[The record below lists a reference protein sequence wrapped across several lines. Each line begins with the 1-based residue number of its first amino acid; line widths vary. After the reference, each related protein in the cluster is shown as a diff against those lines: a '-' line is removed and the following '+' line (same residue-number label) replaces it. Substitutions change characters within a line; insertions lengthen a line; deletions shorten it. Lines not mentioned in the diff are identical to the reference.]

1 MHQQESGIFEAIAT
15 SPLSVESWGALGT
28 ALISKPAQWKGSL
41 IKTIYSVVSPPVSP
55 HHHFSVL
62 QHNSSLSH
70 PQIIVFHHHHSI
82 FLPYKTLA
90 IMSSQ
95 IPKKQCLP
103 PHVKDNQENIPP
115 NQASSV
121 QGNTRGQVVGN
132 SSNWTFSSPGIADDS
147 VPSSQRSFGWVD
159 KLADCETPERMS
171 RHAIAHERLMQIIE
185 ESGQKTVTIPDEAPQ
200 RNNQPSATQGTV
212 YDFAM
217 PIRQPI
223 QPTSTRSLPGGA
235 FEQTSE
241 ILASDKYYWPMNS
254 IHGMHGTPF
263 EAVCVSQPAAI
274 HLGHSESKYSKP
286 MLVSD
291 NTCGAPFV
299 AAKKSARADEDDAA
313 TKVSLGFSPDYH
325 GDPYLVRN
333 QSANIPDHL
342 NCSLFLVN
350 LPPSLTT
357 HRLIA
362 AIHAMGPTG
371 RIYATHI
378 NAPEPD
384 RKHYGCAAKVIFFE
398 LAAAKAFYK
407 ACEER
412 GFHVDGLAVRVMWNR
427 IKTAQQDHAKS
438 TTRVLLI
445 GGKPN
450 FVNPTTL
457 TEYFCTK
464 LQFQIDSII
473 THSDGLQGDRDAVVE
488 YRFGSFRC
496 QAEAAKM
503 ALVREHPEV
512 RCFFHCDP
520 CDPEHWAPTKPV
532 PVVQPAPPGFPV
544 VPPCPPPRRRPGFQT
559 WGGFPVLEEDVKEQ
573 RGVFRPMGAALSPW
587 QT

>member
-1 MHQQESGIFEAIAT
+1 
-15 SPLSVESWGALGT
+15 
-28 ALISKPAQWKGSL
+28 
-41 IKTIYSVVSPPVSP
+41 
-55 HHHFSVL
+55 
-62 QHNSSLSH
+62 
-70 PQIIVFHHHHSI
+70 
-82 FLPYKTLA
+82 
-90 IMSSQ
+90 
-95 IPKKQCLP
+95 
-103 PHVKDNQENIPP
+103 
-115 NQASSV
+115 
-121 QGNTRGQVVGN
+121 
-132 SSNWTFSSPGIADDS
+132 
-147 VPSSQRSFGWVD
+147 
-159 KLADCETPERMS
+159 MS
-171 RHAIAHERLMQIIE
+171 RHDMAHERLMQIIE
-185 ESGQKTVTIPDEAPQ
+185 ESGQKTVAVPDISKAQ
-200 RNNQPSATQGTV
+200 QWSTQPSSIGETV
-212 YDFAM
+212 HDLRM

-223 QPTSTRSLPGGA
+223 QPPSTRSLSGGS
-235 FEQTSE
+235 FEPTSTSE
-241 ILASDKYYWPMNS
+241 VLASDKYYWPMNS
-254 IHGMHGTPF
+254 IHGINGTPF
-263 EAVCVSQPAAI
+263 EAVCVAQPAAI

-291 NTCGAPFV
+291 KTCGTPLL

-325 GDPYLVRN
+325 GDPYLLRN

-350 LPPSLTT
+350 LPSSLTT

-412 GFHVDGLAVRVMWNR
+412 GFNVDGFAVRVMWNR
-427 IKTAQQDHAKS
+427 IKTAQQDHARS

-445 GGKPN
+445 GGKPD
-450 FVNPTTL
+450 FVNPVTL

-473 THSDGLQGDRDAVVE
+473 THSDGLRGDRDAVVE

-520 CDPEHWAPTKPV
+520 CDPQHWAPTKPV
-532 PVVQPAPPGFPV
+532 PVVRPTAPPPDFPA
-544 VPPCPPPRRRPGFQT
+544 VPPCAPPRRRPGFQT
-559 WGGFPVLEEDVKEQ
+559 WAGLPVVQEDDKEQ
-573 RGVFRPMGAALSPW
+573 RGVFRPMGAALGQW

>member
-1 MHQQESGIFEAIAT
+1 MSYQTPKESFI
-15 SPLSVESWGALGT
+15 
-28 ALISKPAQWKGSL
+28 
-41 IKTIYSVVSPPVSP
+41 PPP
-55 HHHFSVL
+55 
-62 QHNSSLSH
+62 
-70 PQIIVFHHHHSI
+70 
-82 FLPYKTLA
+82 
-90 IMSSQ
+90 
-95 IPKKQCLP
+95 
-103 PHVKDNQENIPP
+103 VKDNQENTAP
-115 NQASSV
+115 NQASSF
-121 QGNTRGQVVGN
+121 QGCTHGQVVGTP
-132 SSNWTFSSPGIADDS
+132 SNWTFLSQRNADNS
-147 VPSSQRSFGWVD
+147 VAGSQRSFGWVA
-159 KLADCETPERMS
+159 KLADSETPERNS
-171 RHAIAHERLMQIIE
+171 RHGTAHERLLQILQ
-185 ESGQKTVTIPDEAPQ
+185 ESGQKTVTIPDVSKVQQQSFQ
-200 RNNQPSATQGTV
+200 RRSAQENV
-212 YDFAM
+212 HDIIM

-223 QPTSTRSLPGGA
+223 QPESAHPLSYGA
-235 FEQTSE
+235 FEPSPE
-241 ILASDKYYWPMNS
+241 IIASDKYYWPMTS

-263 EAVCVSQPAAI
+263 EAMCVAEPAAI

-291 NTCGAPFV
+291 TSTPLL
-299 AAKKSARADEDDAA
+299 AAKNSARADEHDAA
-313 TKVSLGFSPDYH
+313 EKVSLGFSPEYH
-325 GDPYLVRN
+325 GDPYLARN
-333 QSANIPDHL
+333 QSANIPDSL

-350 LPPSLTT
+350 LPADLTT

-398 LAAAKAFYK
+398 LKAAKAFYR

-412 GFHVDGLAVRVMWNR
+412 GFDVDGHNVRVMWNR
-427 IKTAQQDHAKS
+427 IKTGQQEHARS

-445 GGKPN
+445 GGRPG

-464 LQFQIDSII
+464 LQFQIDCII
-473 THSDGLQGDRDAVVE
+473 THSDGLRKGDNRDAVIE

-503 ALVREHPEV
+503 ALVREHPDV

-520 CDPEHWAPTKPV
+520 CDPEHWAPSEPI
-532 PVVQPAPPGFPV
+532 PVVRATRPAIPVIPPCLPRGGPGSQTWAGLPV
-544 VPPCPPPRRRPGFQT
+544 VH
-559 WGGFPVLEEDVKEQ
+559 ENVKEQ
-573 RGVFRPMGAALSPW
+573 RVFRPMGAALGPW

>member
-1 MHQQESGIFEAIAT
+1 MNLRF
-15 SPLSVESWGALGT
+15 
-28 ALISKPAQWKGSL
+28 
-41 IKTIYSVVSPPVSP
+41 
-55 HHHFSVL
+55 
-62 QHNSSLSH
+62 HNTTLPSHILRSSS
-70 PQIIVFHHHHSI
+70 SI
-82 FLPYKTLA
+82 FIIPSSPPYKTLA
-90 IMSSQ
+90 IMAYQ
-95 IPKKQCLP
+95 TPKKTSIP
-103 PHVKDNQENIPP
+103 YHVKDNQENVSP

-121 QGNTRGQVVGN
+121 QGNAHGQVVGAP
-132 SSNWTFSSPGIADDS
+132 SNRAFLSPRATDEFITS
-147 VPSSQRSFGWVD
+147 PQRFGWVAQ
-159 KLADCETPERMS
+159 LADSQTPERFSSHGM
-171 RHAIAHERLMQIIE
+171 AHERLMQSFE
-185 ESGQKTVTIPDEAPQ
+185 ESCQKTMTVPDMSKALQ
-200 RNNQPSATQGTV
+200 GSIQPSSVQPSSVPGTV
-212 YDFAM
+212 HDYAI

-223 QPTSTRSLPGGA
+223 QPTSPRRFSGVASEP
-235 FEQTSE
+235 TSE
-241 ILASDKYYWPMNS
+241 TPVSDKYYWPMNS

-263 EAVCVSQPAAI
+263 EAMCVAEPAAI

-291 NTCGAPFV
+291 YKKCGTPPLSASI
-299 AAKKSARADEDDAA
+299 KSARADERDAA

-325 GDPYLVRN
+325 GDPYLLRN

-350 LPPSLTT
+350 LPSKLTT

-378 NAPEPD
+378 NLPEPD

-398 LAAAKAFYK
+398 LAAAKAFYR

-412 GFHVDGLAVRVMWNR
+412 GFNVDGYPVRVMWNR
-427 IKTAQQDHAKS
+427 IKTAQQEHAKS

-445 GGKPN
+445 GGRPD
-450 FVNPTTL
+450 FVNPVSL

-464 LQFQIDSII
+464 LQFQIDCII
-473 THSDGLQGDRDAVVE
+473 THSDGLKGDRDAVVE

-520 CDPEHWAPTKPV
+520 CDPEHWAPTRPV
-532 PVVQPAPPGFPV
+532 PVVQPSPPEFPV
-544 VPPCPPPRRRPGFQT
+544 VPPCVPRTRPGFGT
-559 WGGFPVLEEDVKEQ
+559 WAGLPVVHEDVDEK
-573 RGVFRPMGAALSPW
+573 RVFRPMGAALGAW
-587 QT
+587 QN

>member
-1 MHQQESGIFEAIAT
+1 MSHQT
-15 SPLSVESWGALGT
+15 
-28 ALISKPAQWKGSL
+28 
-41 IKTIYSVVSPPVSP
+41 
-55 HHHFSVL
+55 
-62 QHNSSLSH
+62 
-70 PQIIVFHHHHSI
+70 
-82 FLPYKTLA
+82 
-90 IMSSQ
+90 
-95 IPKKQCLP
+95 PKKSSIP
-103 PHVKDNQENIPP
+103 PHVKNNQENASH
-115 NQASSV
+115 NQASSF
-121 QGNTRGQVVGN
+121 QGSTRAQVVGTP
-132 SSNWTFSSPGIADDS
+132 SNWTFLSPGNGGDLF
-147 VPSSQRSFGWVD
+147 PSPQRNFGWVA
-159 KLADCETPERMS
+159 KLADSETPERIS
-171 RHAIAHERLMQIIE
+171 PHGIAHERLLQNLK
-185 ESGQKTVTIPDEAPQ
+185 ESFQKTVTIPDMSKVQ
-200 RNNQPSATQGTV
+200 QGSIQPSSIQGNV
-212 YDFAM
+212 HDYAL
-217 PIRQPI
+217 PIRQPV
-223 QPTSTRSLPGGA
+223 QPASPRSFSEATVEPTSEPLV
-235 FEQTSE
+235 
-241 ILASDKYYWPMNS
+241 SDKYYWPMNS

-263 EAVCVSQPAAI
+263 EAMCVAEPAAI

-291 NTCGAPFV
+291 KKCGTPLL
-299 AAKKSARADEDDAA
+299 AAKRSARADQRDAA

-325 GDPYLVRN
+325 GDPYLLRN

-350 LPPSLTT
+350 LPSKLTT

-378 NAPEPD
+378 NLPEPD

-398 LAAAKAFYK
+398 LVAAKAFYK

-412 GFHVDGLAVRVMWNR
+412 GFNVDGYPVRVMWNR
-427 IKTAQQDHAKS
+427 IKTAQQEHAKS

-445 GGKPN
+445 GGKAD
-450 FVNPTTL
+450 FVNPVSL

-464 LQFQIDSII
+464 LQFQIDCII
-473 THSDGLQGDRDAVVE
+473 THSDGLKGDRDAVVE

-532 PVVQPAPPGFPV
+532 PVAQPAPPDFPV
-544 VPPCPPPRRRPGFQT
+544 VPPCVPRTRPGFGT
-559 WGGFPVLEEDVKEQ
+559 WAGLPVAYEDVDEK
-573 RGVFRPMGAALSPW
+573 RVFRPMGAAFSAW
-587 QT
+587 QN

>member
-1 MHQQESGIFEAIAT
+1 MPNQAPKTACIP
-15 SPLSVESWGALGT
+15 PL
-28 ALISKPAQWKGSL
+28 
-41 IKTIYSVVSPPVSP
+41 
-55 HHHFSVL
+55 
-62 QHNSSLSH
+62 
-70 PQIIVFHHHHSI
+70 
-82 FLPYKTLA
+82 
-90 IMSSQ
+90 
-95 IPKKQCLP
+95 
-103 PHVKDNQENIPP
+103 VKDNQENVPP

-121 QGNTRGQVVGN
+121 QGSTRGQVVGN
-132 SSNWTFSSPGIADDS
+132 PSNLTSLSPRIADDS
-147 VPSSQRSFGWVD
+147 ASSSQRSFGWVTR
-159 KLADCETPERMS
+159 LADSETPERMS
-171 RHAIAHERLMQIIE
+171 RDGMAHERLMQIIE
-185 ESGQKTVTIPDEAPQ
+185 ESEQKTVTIPDISKAQ
-200 RNNQPSATQGTV
+200 QWRNQPSSIQETV
-212 YDFAM
+212 HDYAI

-223 QPTSTRSLPGGA
+223 QPPSTRPQARLGGP
-235 FEQTSE
+235 FEHTSE
-241 ILASDKYYWPMNS
+241 IVASDKYYWPMNS

-263 EAVCVSQPAAI
+263 EAVCVAAEPAAI
-274 HLGHSESKYSKP
+274 HLGHSENKYSKP

-299 AAKKSARADEDDAA
+299 AAKKPARADEDDAA

-325 GDPYLVRN
+325 GDPYLLRN

-350 LPPSLTT
+350 LPPNLTT

-412 GFHVDGLAVRVMWNR
+412 GFNVDGLAVRVMWNR

-445 GGKPN
+445 GGKPD
-450 FVNPTTL
+450 FVNPVTL

-473 THSDGLQGDRDAVVE
+473 THSDGLKGDRDAVVE

-520 CDPEHWAPTKPV
+520 CDPQHWAPTKPV
-532 PVVQPAPPGFPV
+532 PVVRPTTAPPPEFPV
-544 VPPCPPPRRRPGFQT
+544 VPPCVPRQRPGFGTGT
-559 WGGFPVLEEDVKEQ
+559 WAGLPVVHEDDKE
-573 RGVFRPMGAALSPW
+573 RSVFRPMGAALGQW